1 MRLEVDL
8 LKQALFENSPLVFG
22 IPAYSVDCW
31 QNDDDFNSGVW
42 NGVSSGSKV
51 GGHAMC
57 IVGYDDGV
65 GEDGAFKV
73 VNSWNSNWGE
83 GGFFWI
89 QYDDIGKFNSV
100 IQYELN
106 PNKSNK
112 LPTFKA
118 DIQKIGVLSPSKNVA
133 GLHAFEDEFV
143 ISYSDQSTDLFQI
156 GATSVSKTGFGKG
169 DFSNVSFNRSWRS
182 KNIAVLNKSR
192 DKITVRQQLG
202 RRTNGEYLSDWQNP
216 SIFRNI
222 NNLDFVNSKIK
233 EFRFNSVGRNYKK
246 DDITLIMESNSFAV
260 WNIKKSRAK
269 IIFKPSSKY
278 ANLIDCSFD
287 QNFNYAHGLY
297 SNGKFVRYE
306 LSDKIKRTSKSSY
319 RNRFDLI
326 IPDRQNLIAIRDRS
340 IYNVNWAVD
349 FSGRFMS
356 KLKSIVQKPRMRLTE
371 FDFEIVGD
379 GKVSQAQYDESSDIL
394 VLLCGKTINV
404 INMDEDSR
412 LKIEVPSKSSNI
424 QIFYDPQRNRVI
436 CHYDETISIFNT
448 NSGSEVVEISDISAI
463 YTGNEDPSNAIPLKR
478 RVNNEMNYIIAVDNQ
493 GNIKMINL

>member
-1 MRLEVDL
+1 
-8 LKQALFENSPLVFG
+8 
-22 IPAYSVDCW
+22 
-31 QNDDDFNSGVW
+31 
-42 NGVSSGSKV
+42 
-51 GGHAMC
+51 
-57 IVGYDDGV
+57 
-65 GEDGAFKV
+65 
-73 VNSWNSNWGE
+73 
-83 GGFFWI
+83 
-89 QYDDIGKFNSV
+89 
-100 IQYELN
+100 
-106 PNKSNK
+106 
-112 LPTFKA
+112 
-118 DIQKIGVLSPSKNVA
+118 
-133 GLHAFEDEFV
+133 
-143 ISYSDQSTDLFQI
+143 
-156 GATSVSKTGFGKG
+156 
-169 DFSNVSFNRSWRS
+169 
-182 KNIAVLNKSR
+182 
-192 DKITVRQQLG
+192 
-202 RRTNGEYLSDWQNP
+202 
-216 SIFRNI
+216 
-222 NNLDFVNSKIK
+222 
-233 EFRFNSVGRNYKK
+233 
-246 DDITLIMESNSFAV
+246 MESNTFSI

-269 IIFKPSSKY
+269 IVFKPNSKY

-306 LSDKIKRTSKSSY
+306 LSDKIKRMSKSSY

-340 IYNVNWAVD
+340 IYNVYWAVD

-424 QIFYDPQRNRVI
+424 QIFYDPQRDRVI

-448 NSGSEVVEISDISAI
+448 NSGSEVVEISDVSAI

-478 RVNNEMNYIIAVDNQ
+478 RVNKEMNYIIAVDNQ